1 MSTAV
6 VQQPAAESAAQPT
19 RTPEVVIYSHSP
31 IFYWWPVWAVGYLFA
46 VLTLLQGVDY
56 AFNDGVVQSVVKI
69 HPSRTLGVVF
79 TFTFLMVIAMTHFTV
94 RGLASVVVIVSAI
107 AITLGLAYFQLW
119 EPLMRALGHLAIFMN
134 LGFYVFFSTAIFIV
148 WAQAVF
154 IFDRSTYYLFR
165 PGQMVKGGLFG
176 AGEETYDTHGMT
188 VDKKRDDLFRHWVL
202 GLGSGDIIVATTGA
216 RKTEFVI
223 PNVLFV
229 GSKIAKIQE
238 LVALRPDHVPNTV
251 MSAGEPV

>member
-6 VQQPAAESAAQPT
+6 VQQPAAESAVQTT
-19 RTPEVVIYSHSP
+19 RTPEVVLYSHSP

-46 VLTLLQGVDY
+46 LLTVFQGVEY
-56 AFNDGVVQSVVKI
+56 EFNDAVVLI

-79 TFTFLMVIAMTHFTV
+79 TFVFLMVIVMTHFTV
-94 RGLASVVVIVSAI
+94 RGLASVVTIVTAVAI
-107 AITLGLAYFQLW
+107 AFALAYFQLW
-119 EPLMRALGHLAIFMN
+119 EPLLRSLDRLAIFMN

-148 WAQAVF
+148 WALAVF

-165 PGQMVKGGLFG
+165 PGQLVKGGLFG
-176 AGEETYDTHGMT
+176 AGEEAFDTHGMS

-202 GLGSGDIIVATTGA
+202 GLGSGDIYIATSGA
-216 RKTEFVI
+216 KKAQFVI

-229 GSKIAKIQE
+229 GHKIEKIQE
-238 LVALRPDHVPNTV
+238 LVALRPDQMPNTV